1 MGYLIS
7 KIVICLLL
15 AFLLGLVNG
24 WLLRNQIF
32 RSRED
37 ALVADS
43 EGLSETIEILE
54 REHKEMR
61 NKLQV
66 MERDNVDLNTKL
78 LSLSN
83 DSNPFLSELKPP
95 NPNLQQTQNY
105 LEPPSNEPGTAVD
118 GADPFGFG
126 NTNEKYRA
134 DDTPS
139 NNDSEHT
146 IPELE
151 EISGEW
157 DPLPTELDILAG
169 EIYKSS
175 KENESLDEN
184 IFTEEP
190 NPLIEQDPQ
199 DSIAEI
205 LAQETTSL
213 GSILDSTV
221 EPNSP
226 DSAAEILAQETTPL
240 GNTHNS
246 TNIDTAKSDNSN
258 EEIQKAASFL
268 SESPIETQ
276 NSNPDITPNAAST
289 KANENNQATKQTTSP
304 LTRGR
309 NDFQSTDPDATR
321 IITTEPDPLAFIT
334 NTENHTQN
342 KTTEEHPSSGERHDS
357 PYSHAANQRTN
368 DEATQHA
375 SSSPIESTASIQ
387 HTNLDTTRIIPSE
400 TDPITTDILKNTQGK
415 TTENSLSTNE
425 AQGLPQADAAS
436 ISENDRPIEQ
446 GTNTLTENTPDNST
460 ADNADAFPI
469 LTPESESF
477 ANSITSLND
486 SNDLSTEPPSSVS
499 KAQDSKP
506 TNLPISPDQN
516 GQRIQET
523 PFLIENGTDLTLA
536 LKSSLLFPSEDNP
549 GEQQA
554 DILLQEFE
562 ASSEYEHPLGDI
574 DLTELNTEL
583 FDAQKP
589 PRNIPIPDD
598 IGALL
603 ARTGDYDIEEIE
615 GIGKGYSRRLRDIG
629 ISSTR
634 KLLSR
639 GIDSE
644 GISEI
649 AKQVNNEEFV
659 IRSWVSMADLI
670 RVSGIRGQFAELLV
684 TSGIKSVQQLAKQD
698 STQLI
703 EKLTE
708 TITRE
713 NRKRAAPTIE
723 MAIVWTAAAKN
734 LPSIIHPKA

>member
-37 ALVADS
+37 TLVADS

-83 DSNPFLSELKPP
+83 DSNPFLSGLEPP

-105 LEPPSNEPGTAVD
+105 LERPSNEPGTAVD
-118 GADPFGFG
+118 EADPFGFG
-126 NTNEKYRA
+126 KPNETYRA

-146 IPELE
+146 TPELE

-199 DSIAEI
+199 DSTAEI
-205 LAQETTSL
+205 LAQEATSL
-213 GSILDSTV
+213 SSILDPTI
-221 EPNSP
+221 EPDSL
-226 DSAAEILAQETTPL
+226 DSAAEILTQETPPL

-246 TNIDTAKSDNSN
+246 MNSDTAKSDNRN
-258 EEIQKAASFL
+258 EETPKTASFL
-268 SESPIETQ
+268 SETPIETQ
-276 NSNPDITPNAAST
+276 DSNPDITPNAANT
-289 KANENNQATKQTTSP
+289 KPNENNQATKQTTSP
-304 LTRGR
+304 LTRDS

-321 IITTEPDPLAFIT
+321 IITTEPDPLTFIT
-334 NTENHTQN
+334 NTEN
-342 KTTEEHPSSGERHDS
+342 KTTEEHASSGERHDS

-375 SSSPIESTASIQ
+375 SSPPIESTASIQ
-387 HTNLDTTRIIPSE
+387 HTDLDTTRIIPSE
-400 TDPITTDILKNTQGK
+400 TDPLTTDILKNTQGK
-415 TTENSLSTNE
+415 TTENLRSINE

-436 ISENDRPIEQ
+436 LSKNDSATEQ
-446 GTNTLTENTPDNST
+446 GTKTLTENTLDNST
-460 ADNADAFPI
+460 ADTFPV

-477 ANSITSLND
+477 ANSITSLNV

-516 GQRIQET
+516 GQSVQET
-523 PFLIENGTDLTLA
+523 PFLVENGTDLTLA

-583 FDAQKP
+583 LDAQKP
-589 PRNIPIPDD
+589 PCNIPIPDD

-703 EKLTE
+703 EKLIR

>member
-24 WLLRNQIF
+24 WLLRNQVF

-37 ALVADS
+37 TLVADS

-61 NKLQV
+61 NNLQV

-83 DSNPFLSELKPP
+83 DSNPFLSGLEPP
-95 NPNLQQTQNY
+95 STNFQQTQNH
-105 LEPPSNEPGTAVD
+105 LERPNNESGSTED
-118 GADPFGFG
+118 GSDPFGFG
-126 NTNEKYRA
+126 NSNEKYHA
-134 DDTPS
+134 DSASSD
-139 NNDSEHT
+139 NESEHT

-175 KENESLDEN
+175 KDSESSDES
-184 IFTEEP
+184 IDTEEP
-190 NPLIEQDPQ
+190 NPLIEQAPL
-199 DSIAEI
+199 DSTAEI
-205 LAQETTSL
+205 LDQEATSL
-213 GSILDSTV
+213 SNALDSTT
-221 EPNSP
+221 EPDSL
-226 DSAAEILAQETTPL
+226 DSAAEILDQETALP
-240 GNTHNS
+240 GNTQNL
-246 TNIDTAKSDNSN
+246 TNTDTATLDKSGG
-258 EEIQKAASFL
+258 EISKAANFL
-268 SESPIETQ
+268 SES
-276 NSNPDITPNAAST
+276 
-289 KANENNQATKQTTSP
+289 
-304 LTRGR
+304 
-309 NDFQSTDPDATR
+309 TDPDVTR
-321 IITTEPDPLAFIT
+321 IITTEPDPLAFTT
-334 NTENHTQN
+334 NTGNYAQN
-342 KTTEEHPSSGERHDS
+342 ETTEDPTSSGETYDS
-357 PYSHAANQRTN
+357 PYSHAANLRTN
-368 DEATQHA
+368 NNATEQA
-375 SSSPIESTASIQ
+375 SSSSIENAANIQ
-387 HTNLDTTRIIPSE
+387 HADLDSTRILSSE
-400 TDPITTDILKNTQGK
+400 TDFLLADILKNSQEK
-415 TTENSLSTNE
+415 TNE
-425 AQGLPQADAAS
+425 GHDLPQTNTAS
-436 ISENDRPIEQ
+436 FNENDSTTKQE
-446 GTNTLTENTPDNST
+446 TNILTESTPDNSN
-460 ADNADAFPI
+460 ADADPDAFPI
-469 LTPESESF
+469 LTAEPESF
-477 ANSITSLND
+477 VNSTSSLNNG
-486 SNDLSTEPPSSVS
+486 SNVSTEPPSSIS
-499 KAQDSKP
+499 NAQESKP
-506 TNLPISPDQN
+506 TNASISPDQN
-516 GQRIQET
+516 EQTFQET
-523 PFLIENGTDLTLA
+523 PSLVENGTDLTLA
-536 LKSSLLFPSEDNP
+536 LKSSLLVPSEDNP

-562 ASSEYEHPLGDI
+562 ASSEYDHPLGDI

-583 FDAQKP
+583 LDAQKP

-639 GIDSE
+639 GIDSD
-644 GISEI
+644 GISDI

-698 STQLI
+698 SAQLI
-703 EKLTE
+703 EKLTK

-734 LPSIIHPKA
+734 LPSIIHPEV